1 MYTFSVRDPSKGAEK
16 NKVIEGQDAEVMGKA
31 LPADL
36 QNVKPEDITIWIDPL
51 DGTMEFIDRLL
62 HHVTI
67 LIGVA
72 VGDKGILPT
81 GTIR

>member
-1 MYTFSVRDPSKGAEK
+1 
-16 NKVIEGQDAEVMGKA
+16 MGKS

-72 VGDKGILPT
+72 VGDKGILRLFGQSCNFEPSCCWSYQPT
-81 GTIR
+81 FLWF